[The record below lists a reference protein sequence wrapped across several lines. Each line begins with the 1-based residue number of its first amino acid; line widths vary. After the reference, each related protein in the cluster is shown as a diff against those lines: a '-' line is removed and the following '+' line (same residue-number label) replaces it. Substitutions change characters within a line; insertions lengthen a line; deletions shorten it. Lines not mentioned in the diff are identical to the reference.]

1 MCRRRYRRWLWRRCL
16 PVLLAPGLLAEAAEP
31 DPPAPTEADAQ
42 TLSVEEVLAN
52 PLGDGDYAESRR
64 CLSTSRYRR
73 IEIVTDQA
81 LAFVGRGD
89 TVWLNQLP
97 HRCHGLRRDMVLVVE
112 QSSMRVCAR
121 DRVRGLA
128 RASTAVGTA
137 TCPLGAFRP
146 LPRENFDAMRDAL
159 VAAHRNRTV
168 ARTKRSAPGDDG

>member
-1 MCRRRYRRWLWRRCL
+1 MRRRPFRCWLWRHWL
-16 PVLLAPGLLAEAAEP
+16 PMVLAPGLLAEAAEP
-31 DPPAPTEADAQ
+31 DPPASTDADAQ

-64 CLSTSRYRR
+64 CLATSRYRR

-89 TVWLNQLP
+89 TVWLNLLP

-112 QSSMRVCAR
+112 QSSLRVCAR

-168 ARTKRSAPGDDG
+168 ARTKRSAPGDGG

>member
-1 MCRRRYRRWLWRRCL
+1 M
-16 PVLLAPGLLAEAAEP
+16 AGAAER
-31 DPPAPTEADAQ
+31 DPPASTEADAGP
-42 TLSVEEVLAN
+42 LSVEEVLAN
-52 PLGDGDYAESRR
+52 PLADGDYAESRR
-64 CLSTSRYRR
+64 CLATSRYRR

-89 TVWLNQLP
+89 TVWLNLLP

-137 TCPLGAFRP
+137 TCPLGPFRP

-168 ARTKRSAPGDDG
+168 ARTKRSAPGDGG